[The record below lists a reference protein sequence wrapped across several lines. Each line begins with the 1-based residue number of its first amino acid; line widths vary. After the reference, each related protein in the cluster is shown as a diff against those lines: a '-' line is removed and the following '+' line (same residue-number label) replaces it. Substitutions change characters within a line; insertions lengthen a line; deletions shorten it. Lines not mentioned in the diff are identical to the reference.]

1 MAQNTSSKP
10 PRGCYSIYPSACFT
24 CLFWCTE
31 RKPEQLSVPA
41 AGPAAVPNAYH
52 YFSQGSCSTKLG
64 QNRTATPQILITE
77 QSLENWSAWLAQDAV
92 SLPSEECFLSLRVP
106 FLHPIHPHL
115 QNIFKM
121 SVHVYKKLS
130 GPWTK
135 PILISGSHFNPTGL
149 LNSLLDTH

>member
-52 YFSQGSCSTKLG
+52 YFTQGSSRTKLG
-64 QNRTATPQILITE
+64 QSRTTTPQILITQ
-77 QSLENWSAWLAQDAV
+77 QSLENWSAWLTRDTQFSALRRMLSFPAGTLLA
-92 SLPSEECFLSLRVP
+92 SHSSSPSKC
-106 FLHPIHPHL
+106 L
-115 QNIFKM
+115 QNVSAYLQETFW
-121 SVHVYKKLS
+121 
-130 GPWTK
+130 P
-135 PILISGSHFNPTGL
+135 
-149 LNSLLDTH
+149 LN

>member
-64 QNRTATPQILITE
+64 QSRTATPQILITE
-77 QSLENWSAWLAQDAV
+77 QSLENWSAWLAQDAQF
-92 SLPSEECFLSLRVP
+92 LCPPKNAFFPCGYPSCIPFILTFKTSSKCQCMSTRNFLALE
-106 FLHPIHPHL
+106 
-115 QNIFKM
+115 
-121 SVHVYKKLS
+121 LS
-130 GPWTK
+130 P
-135 PILISGSHFNPTGL
+135 S
-149 LNSLLDTH
+149 